1 MPTAR
6 STTTAHKTTTTRR
19 SKTHAIK
26 LLTEDHANVKK
37 LFKEF
42 EKLAKKNGGGTEK
55 RRLAE
60 QICKELTVH
69 AQLEEEIFYP
79 AARDAL
85 DEDLLL
91 NEATVEHESAKELI
105 AQIQS
110 MEASDPMFDA
120 TVIVLGEYVNHH
132 VEEEEN
138 EIFPKAEKA
147 KMDFEEIGH
156 DIAERKA
163 ILTEQ

>member
-6 STTTAHKTTTTRR
+6 SATTAHKTTTRR

-42 EKLAKKNGGGTEK
+42 EKLAKKEGDEAEK
-55 RRLAE
+55 QQLAE
-60 QICKELTVH
+60 QICKELAVH

-79 AARDAL
+79 ALRDAL
-85 DEDLLL
+85 DEELLL
-91 NEATVEHESAKELI
+91 NEAAVEHESAKDLI
-105 AQIQS
+105 GQIQS
-110 MEASDPMFDA
+110 MGPSDPMLDA

-138 EIFPKAEKA
+138 EIFPRAEKA
-147 KMDFEEIGH
+147 KLDFEEMGLE
-156 DIAERKA
+156 IAERKA

>member
-1 MPTAR
+1 MNPSNVLGKLSPSITAMIR
-6 STTTAHKTTTTRR
+6 ADHSHVVVTSHRYLADLSPGRK
-19 SKTHAIK
+19 KAIVETCCRA
-26 LLTEDHANVKK
+26 LE
-37 LFKEF
+37 
-42 EKLAKKNGGGTEK
+42 
-55 RRLAE
+55 
-60 QICKELTVH
+60 IH

-120 TVIVLGEYVNHH
+120 TVIVLGE
-132 VEEEEN
+132 
-138 EIFPKAEKA
+138 
-147 KMDFEEIGH
+147 
-156 DIAERKA
+156 
-163 ILTEQ
+163 